1 MFAPPALLFLMKQSQ
16 QIWYFVCKHA
26 KYCLSLGTLV
36 KRNKPP
42 TSLCFS
48 PSLSRSLSPAASPP
62 SIAFLWSLFLVYLV
76 RFLLLLGWGR
86 VLTEAVARWVGGCVL
101 RQKTNKQI
109 FALTISWVKRR
120 EKSELNTI
128 RVCSGKR
135 FRWVFKKWAKRNY
148 RNR

>member
-42 TSLCFS
+42 TSLGSS
-48 PSLSRSLSPAASPP
+48 PSLNLSLSPAGSPP
-62 SIAFLWSLFLVYLV
+62 SIAFLWSLFLVCLV
-76 RFLLLLGWGR
+76 RFLLLLGLG
-86 VLTEAVARWVGGCVL
+86 LGFGAGADGSGGCVL

-120 EKSELNTI
+120 EKSELNTL
-128 RVCSGKR
+128 RVCSDKR
-135 FRWVFKKWAKRNY
+135 FRWDFKKNAEGNY
-148 RNR
+148 